1 MMWLGW
7 GGGGSRLPCH
17 GQTVM
22 NASPCEVGHK
32 FTSRHVLASRRQQLL
47 MEDQDDGTDGD
58 GGGGGDDV
66 AEGLEEFMIRA
77 NGGICI

>member
-1 MMWLGW
+1 
-7 GGGGSRLPCH
+7 
-17 GQTVM
+17 M

-32 FTSRHVLASRRQQLL
+32 FTSCHVLASRRQQLL
-47 MEDQDDGTDGD
+47 MEDQDDGTGGD

>member
-1 MMWLGW
+1 
-7 GGGGSRLPCH
+7 
-17 GQTVM
+17 
-22 NASPCEVGHK
+22 
-32 FTSRHVLASRRQQLL
+32 

-58 GGGGGDDV
+58 GGGDDV